1 MALARSGSEAIQRL
15 RQDYLQASDDPVIA
29 RVLAGSAADELR
41 HTSPSSPALSPS
53 ASEYAAGTL
62 PFRFHDETYTEEVP
76 TSLSESPVHPV
87 NLDAVKALFQQH
99 FPHEPWPL
107 AEEDEALFPTKYN
120 SFVPGA
126 LHGAPDDLSDGRPAL
141 QGRLHYT
148 QTIYG
153 PRQSGLLGMRVSG
166 TRRSGIGSISTHTQG
181 TLLNT
186 ETPNAGTHD
195 YLSRTIQLQ
204 DASAR
209 LGVQAD
215 SAETMVNPAASSLG
229 TTMMRLSP
237 GVVHSIQSPPRPLQ
251 GAAEES
257 DLASSVDSDTQAGV
271 ATTLASMHISPSEL
285 HSVPGLFPTESSR
298 SSAILD
304 SEPSRPPSSLSSAS
318 NETAASDSLRPYLPG
333 SFILPPEEERE
344 LSGAKRT
351 TRTRRKSRAVGP
363 LGADDAKG
371 SARTDR
377 RTPALGTSPQTEEG
391 LAFRRG
397 RIVAPHT
404 KSLLTYKLQKSGS
417 GQSHVQMT
425 LARYR
430 RAGVG
435 ERDPNGYAVTLYFPH
450 PTAGASAP
458 PLDVRVRRD
467 ATMEELIGY
476 GLSCFVDH
484 YGQLPQRPDTDDAD
498 LEAFLETEAW
508 ALYMTEDGLVD
519 EDYPAIDR
527 TLVVGRF
534 GENEFAVCA
543 RPYVPKA
550 PPRAAQTNH
559 RTPPDTALVAA
570 HSLGLS
576 PAADELGEGASLSR
590 IALHIMVVPG
600 ARGMTTVRVPPDFTA
615 QQVLHAICEQCQLG
629 RAHTYALLFRDVDEV
644 VPGDRSVRGFA
655 QRTDLVLVERTSLP
669 DAPSDAAGLQRRS
682 SKVPEQPKYKTA
694 MDLISNYKAYTISRR
709 HPISVGRHERVLTID
724 GDWIHIIRPAEK
736 RMFQARSTSYP
747 ISAVLQCE
755 QYARMPNL
763 FKLVVVREK
772 KRDTKR
778 YDFEADDRRMAEEI
792 VAEINQ
798 LRR

>member
-1 MALARSGSEAIQRL
+1 M
-15 RQDYLQASDDPVIA
+15 
-29 RVLAGSAADELR
+29 LAGSTADELR
-41 HTSPSSPALSPS
+41 HASPSSSALSPS
-53 ASEYAAGTL
+53 ASEYAAGAL
-62 PFRFHDETYTEEVP
+62 PFRFHDEAYTEEAS
-76 TSLSESPVHPV
+76 TSLSESPVLPV

-99 FPHEPWPL
+99 FPREPWPL
-107 AEEDEALFPTKYN
+107 VEEDEALLPTKSN

-126 LHGAPDDLSDGRPAL
+126 LHGAPEDLADVPSASQR
-141 QGRLHYT
+141 RLHYT

-153 PRQSGLLGMRVSG
+153 PRQSSFLGMRVSG
-166 TRRSGIGSISTHTQG
+166 TRRSGVGSVATHTNG
-181 TLLNT
+181 TPLNT
-186 ETPNAGTHD
+186 ETPNAGTHG

-209 LGVQAD
+209 LGMQAD

-229 TTMMRLSP
+229 TTMTRLSP
-237 GVVHSIQSPPRPLQ
+237 GVMHSMQSPPRPLQ

-257 DLASSVDSDTQAGV
+257 DLASSADSDAKAGL
-271 ATTLASMHISPSEL
+271 ATTLTTVHISPSEL
-285 HSVPGLFPTESSR
+285 HSVPGLFPAESSR
-298 SSAILD
+298 SPAMLD

-318 NETAASDSLRPYLPG
+318 DETAASDSLRPYLPG
-333 SFILPPEEERE
+333 SFIVPPEEERE
-344 LSGAKRT
+344 LFGAKRT
-351 TRTRRKSRAVGP
+351 TRARRKSRVVGP
-363 LGADDAKG
+363 PGADDAKG
-371 SARTDR
+371 PARTDR
-377 RTPALGTSPQTEEG
+377 RTPALGTSPQTEDG
-391 LAFRRG
+391 LSFSRN
-397 RIVAPHT
+397 RIATPHT
-404 KSLLTYKLQKSGS
+404 KSLLTRKLQKSDS
-417 GQSHVQMT
+417 GQSHVQMV

-435 ERDPNGYAVTLYFPH
+435 ERDPNGYGVTLYFPH
-450 PTAGASAP
+450 PHAGASVP

-484 YGQLPQRPDTDDAD
+484 HGRLPQRPDTDDAE

-550 PPRAAQTNH
+550 PPRAARTDH
-559 RTPPDTALVAA
+559 RVQADAAPTPAPP
-570 HSLGLS
+570 LGLS
-576 PAADELGEGASLSR
+576 PASNALGGDASASR
-590 IALHIMVVPG
+590 VVLHIMVVPG
-600 ARGMTTVRVPPDFTA
+600 ARGMTTVHVPPDATA
-615 QQVLHAICEQCQLG
+615 QQVLHAVCEQCQLG
-629 RAHTYALLFRDVDEV
+629 RARTYALLFRDVDEV
-644 VPGDRSVRGFA
+644 VSGDRSVQGFA
-655 QRTDLVLVERTSLP
+655 ERTDLVLVERTSLP
-669 DAPSDAAGLQRRS
+669 DAPSEAAGLQRRS

-694 MDLISNYKAYTISRR
+694 MDLISNYKVRARTHRAGLYHQPPSPNFRGSTRACADHRRRLDSYYVRRWPPSR
-709 HPISVGRHERVLTID
+709 S
-724 GDWIHIIRPAEK
+724 RPAEK
-736 RMFQARSTSYP
+736 RMFHARSTSYP

-755 QYARMPNL
+755 QYARVPNL

-772 KRDTKR
+772 KRDSKR

-798 LRR
+798 LRRS